1 MIKMNDE
8 IIREEILKARQ
19 SAVSKA
25 GNDWE
30 NYVENLLKDSFKQIL
45 ETTKNKEL
53 RKIIEDI
60 EIQKMGKRKEIEI
73 IKLEF
78 PRLYRT
84 LFIPIVNFAKN
95 RQFLLDNPEIISTIF
110 DTGVV
115 GDTDVVV
122 FSRKYQIPIV
132 IVSCKVSLHGRL
144 TETLFYSLYYR
155 ITNKIKFVLATP
167 DKGKQ
172 AKKGK
177 WETEWG
183 TPENPSKDR
192 ILAMLFLDSVY
203 VDNVPEFMPDGF
215 NLEEDKTALGG
226 IVRHISELPMDI
238 LRWYDDIKFSIVNN
252 KYG

>member
-1 MIKMNDE
+1 MNE
-8 IIREEILKARQ
+8 EEIREEILKARQ

-30 NYVENLLKDSFKQIL
+30 IYVESFLKDSFNQI
-45 ETTKNKEL
+45 KKGS
-53 RKIIEDI
+53 EDKLKKVI
-60 EIQKMGKRKEIEI
+60 GDIGVQRMGKKGEIER
-73 IKLEF
+73 IKGQY
-78 PRLYRT
+78 PKLYKA
-84 LFIPIVNFAKN
+84 LFIPILNFAKD
-95 RQFLLDNPEIISTIF
+95 RQSLVDHSEIINTIF
-110 DTGVV
+110 DTGVI
-115 GDTDVVV
+115 GDTDIVV
-122 FSRKYQIPIV
+122 FSLKYQIPIV

-172 AKKGK
+172 TTKEK

-183 TPENPSKDR
+183 TPEKPSKDR
-192 ILAMLFLDSVY
+192 MLSTLFLDGVY

-215 NLEEDKTALGG
+215 NPQKDKTALGG
-226 IVRHISELPMDI
+226 IVRHLSELPIDI

-252 KYG
+252 RRL